1 MAAWLLDGT
10 LVNLMIDEL
19 TLLPKAQAIALMPQ
33 RSRDGTPRVRRYYV
47 WTVGCQMNV
56 SDSERLESALQGVGY
71 APADRPEEASFIVLN
86 SCSVR
91 ASAEERILGKLGE
104 LQQLKRTQPD
114 TTIVLW
120 GCMVGPNN
128 QSVFQS
134 RLPVVDHFVS
144 PSAVDEVVA
153 LAPHSLYQL
162 DEPALPVADWT
173 QPPVSVHVPIQ
184 YGCNMSC
191 AFCVIPLRRGRERS
205 RPLEEIVDEVRRIVA
220 RGAREITLLGQ
231 IVDSW
236 GHDLPG
242 RPDLADLLR
251 AVHDT
256 PGLLRLG
263 FLTSHPPWMTDK
275 LIATVAAL
283 PRCQHEIN
291 LPVQAG
297 HDAILKLMRRGY
309 TVQRYRELAGRIRAA
324 MPDVALTTDIIV
336 GHPGETREHFAGTL
350 ALADEIRFDK
360 IHIAMNS
367 VRPGTRAAA
376 LEADPAVAVSED
388 EKNARR
394 VALERVQERVATE
407 INARTL
413 GQTLEVLVEGE
424 HRGKWRGRTPGNK
437 LVFFEDMADWTGR
450 LARVAITQTGP
461 WSLQGRLLGEA
472 APSTSSGGVAV

>member
-1 MAAWLLDGT
+1 
-10 LVNLMIDEL
+10 
-19 TLLPKAQAIALMPQ
+19 MPQ
-33 RSRDGTPRVRRYYV
+33 RSRDGTPRTRRYYV

-104 LQQLKRTQPD
+104 LQQLKRTRPD

-205 RPLEEIVDEVRRIVA
+205 RPLEEIADEVRRIVA
-220 RGAREITLLGQ
+220 RGAKEITLLGQ

-251 AVHDT
+251 AVHET
-256 PGLLRLG
+256 PGLLRMR
-263 FLTSHPPWMTDK
+263 FLTSHPAWMTDK

-283 PRCQHEIN
+283 PRSQHEIN

-297 HDAILKLMRRGY
+297 HDEILKLMRRGY
-309 TVQRYRELAGRIRAA
+309 TVARYRELAGKIRAA

-336 GHPGETREHFAGTL
+336 GHPGETDAHFACTL
-350 ALADEIRFDK
+350 ALAEEIRFDK
-360 IHIAMNS
+360 IHIAMYS
-367 VRPGTRAAA
+367 ARPGTRAAVM
-376 LEADPAVAVSED
+376 EADPQLAVPER
-388 EKNARR
+388 EKHARR
-394 VALERVQERVATE
+394 IELEQRQEQIAAT
-407 INARTL
+407 INARLL
-413 GQTLEVLVEGE
+413 GQEVEVLVEGE
-424 HRGKWRGRTPGNK
+424 HKGKWRGRTPGNK
-437 LVFFEDMADWTGR
+437 LVFFADPDNWIGR
-450 LARVAITQTGP
+450 LAHVAIMQTGP
-461 WSLQGRLLGEA
+461 WSLQGRLIQEGTA
-472 APSTSSGGVAV
+472 I